1 MDGETEL
8 SIMPF
13 ESRVNL
19 ATPSQPPDTINYTIC
34 DDANNDIAYAV
45 SIIERGVVITPNG
58 NGARKLIEVRPNLAR
73 RAEIN
78 ILMLWCKM
86 SEMINSKSL
95 LIMTVSI
102 ARLIYLKIR
111 GKSLQS
117 LSQIQTLR

>member
-78 ILMLWCKM
+78 ILMFWCKM

-111 GKSLQS
+111 GRVYSL
-117 LSQIQTLR
+117 LAKYKH